1 MTRLEMYEELIL
13 LGYTPDEAWEQI
25 SVMEFADDE

>member
-1 MTRLEMYEELIL
+1 MARLEVYEELIL

-25 SVMEFADDE
+25 SAMTFADDE

>member
-1 MTRLEMYEELIL
+1 MARLEMYEEFIL

-25 SVMEFADDE
+25 SAMDFVDDE